1 MHHEELPE
9 FLVQGHARDI
19 QAGQLFIGY
28 GFAQV
33 VEFINLGGIE
43 HWLDE
48 RATGGG
54 ETLSSLEK
62 RSLSIPFEQEKDGQQ
77 GQDEQECPFEMR

>member
-1 MHHEELPE
+1 
-9 FLVQGHARDI
+9 
-19 QAGQLFIGY
+19 
-28 GFAQV
+28 V

-54 ETLSSLEK
+54 ETVSSLEE
-62 RSLSIPFEQEKDGQQ
+62 RSMSIPFEQEKDGQQ
-77 GQDEQECPFEMR
+77 GQDEQECPFGMR

>member
-1 MHHEELPE
+1 L
-9 FLVQGHARDI
+9 L
-19 QAGQLFIGY
+19 IGY

-33 VEFINLGGIE
+33 VEFINLGWIE

-48 RATGGG
+48 RAAGGG
-54 ETLSSLEK
+54 EAVSSLEE
-62 RSLSIPFEQEKDGQQ
+62 RSMSIPFEQEKDGQQ

>member
-1 MHHEELPE
+1 
-9 FLVQGHARDI
+9 VVD
-19 QAGQLFIGY
+19 
-28 GFAQV
+28 QV

-54 ETLSSLEK
+54 ETVSSLEE
-62 RSLSIPFEQEKDGQQ
+62 RSMSIPFEQEKDGQQ